1 MKHLISTLVLILA
14 LTACGPAGL
23 PLQQSTSLPAD
34 QTQAQRAAINA
45 LASRLALPPESI
57 HLISIETVTW
67 PDGCLGVQ
75 RLGVLCAQGSV
86 PGYRIVL
93 EANGALFEFH
103 ANRDGTLISPV
114 EQGAEAG
121 AAEQAAIRQLA
132 SNLELQ
138 DSDVHLVS
146 SSNVEWPDACLGVAL
161 EGVACAFVAT
171 PGHLIV
177 LEAQG
182 RSYEY
187 HTDQDG
193 ARIMPATLALA
204 WKQEGGIAG
213 FCQSLTVYRSG
224 EAYSLDCRP
233 QLDSRMGRLTAQERT
248 QLYSWL
254 DSFASSTLDA
264 SDPKGVADGM
274 IRLLDLFGS
283 GNQQPG
289 SAEQAAMFSWAQSLY
304 FRLNQ

>member
-1 MKHLISTLVLILA
+1 MKHLVSTLLLILG
-14 LTACGPAGL
+14 LTACGPAGF
-23 PLQQSTSLPAD
+23 PLQRSTSFPAD
-34 QTQAQRAAINA
+34 QTRAQRAAIDA
-45 LASRLALPPESI
+45 LADRIALPPEAI
-57 HLISIETVTW
+57 HLISTEMVTW

-75 RLGVLCAQGSV
+75 RLGVLCAQGVV

-93 EANGALFEFH
+93 EAHGSLFEFH
-103 ANRDGTLISPV
+103 ANRDGTLIVPV
-114 EQGAEAG
+114 EQGAEVG
-121 AAEQAAIRQLA
+121 AAEQAAMRQLA
-132 SNLELQ
+132 SNLDLQ
-138 DSDVHLVS
+138 ESDVHLVS
-146 SSNVEWPDACLGVAL
+146 SSKVEWPDACLGVAL
-161 EGVACAFVAT
+161 EGVTCAFVAT

-224 EAYSLDCRP
+224 EVYSLDCRP
-233 QLDSRMGRLTAQERT
+233 WLDSRVGRLTAQERI

-254 DSFASSTLDA
+254 DSFASSSLDA
-264 SDPKGVADGM
+264 SDPGGVADGM

-289 SAEQAAMFSWAQSLY
+289 TAEQVAMFSWAQSLY